1 MHLFFYEREVIIMQA
16 GISSLGVKLS
26 YGVEATAGQKPG
38 EFTVVHRIN
47 SIGGITIEPET
58 IDASALED
66 LVTRSVAGR
75 GTSAGNFTIGVNVT
89 NETIGEWEKVIAD
102 FQEIQDDG
110 LRMWWQVSSPQLSR
124 AYFIAAQPP
133 QQIPMP
139 DIGQNELFVV
149 EIPLTIDE
157 FLGMDA
163 KVEPTDSEV
172 EGA

>member
-1 MHLFFYEREVIIMQA
+1 MAQA

-26 YGVEATAGQKPG
+26 YGIETTKGVKPS

-47 SIGGITIEPET
+47 SIGGISIEPET

-66 LVTRSVAGR
+66 TVTRSVAGR
-75 GTSAGNFTIGVNVT
+75 GTSAGNFTVGVNIT
-89 NETIGEWEKVIAD
+89 NDTIAEWEQVITD
-102 FQEIQDDG
+102 YTEVMDDG
-110 LRMWWQVSSPQLSR
+110 LRVWWQVSSPNLER

-133 QQIPMP
+133 LEIPMP
-139 DIGQNELFVV
+139 DIGQNELMVV

-163 KVEPTDSEV
+163 KVTPTDSE
-172 EGA
+172 EAA

>member
-1 MHLFFYEREVIIMQA
+1 MQA

-26 YGVEATAGQKPG
+26 YGVEAASGQKPA

-89 NETIGEWEKVIAD
+89 NETIAEWEDVIEA
-102 FQEIQDDG
+102 FQEVQDDG

-157 FLGMDA
+157 FLGMDT
-163 KVEPTDSEV
+163 KVEPTDSET

>member
-1 MHLFFYEREVIIMQA
+1 MQA
-16 GISSLGVKLS
+16 GISALGVKLS
-26 YGVEATAGQKPG
+26 YGVETAENPGKKP
-38 EFTVVHRIN
+38 ESFTVVHRIN

-75 GTSAGNFTIGVNVT
+75 GTSAGNFTIGVNIT
-89 NETIGEWEKVIAD
+89 NETIAEWEGVISD
-102 FQEIQDDG
+102 YQEIQDDG
-110 LRMWWQVSSPQLSR
+110 LRMWFQVSSPQLNR
-124 AYFIAAQPP
+124 AFFIAAQPP

-139 DIGQNELFVV
+139 DIGQNELMVV

-157 FLGMDA
+157 FLGMDT

>member
-1 MHLFFYEREVIIMQA
+1 MQA

-26 YGVEATAGQKPG
+26 YGVEAVSGQKPA

-89 NETIGEWEKVIAD
+89 NETIAEWEKVIAD

-110 LRMWWQVSSPQLSR
+110 LRMWFQVSSPQLSR

-139 DIGQNELFVV
+139 DIGQNELFIV